1 MWLQIEREIANLI
14 EKERATMGGSDKTD
28 TVAICTGECTLH
40 ETEEFRANE
49 RCRNG
54 TAIQRDKRS
63 LHPRAMTVD
72 SPSDKF
78 LPGSGFSLD
87 QNRQIGSRDLVH
99 GLQDARHSGV
109 GSTYSVGSAVSMF
122 QSLRAA
128 LRLAHRHRGSQS
140 WGRQCADFIQQL
152 SLLFRK
158 TIGDLAILQIDKRER
173 FISGH
178 QRRAQNRSK

>member
-63 LHPRAMTVD
+63 LHPRAMTVARTINI
-72 SPSDKF
+72 

-87 QNRQIGSRDLVH
+87 QNGQVGSRDLVH

-109 GSTYSVGSAVSMF
+109 GSPYSVGLAV
-122 QSLRAA
+122 
-128 LRLAHRHRGSQS
+128 
-140 WGRQCADFIQQL
+140 
-152 SLLFRK
+152 
-158 TIGDLAILQIDKRER
+158 
-173 FISGH
+173 
-178 QRRAQNRSK
+178 